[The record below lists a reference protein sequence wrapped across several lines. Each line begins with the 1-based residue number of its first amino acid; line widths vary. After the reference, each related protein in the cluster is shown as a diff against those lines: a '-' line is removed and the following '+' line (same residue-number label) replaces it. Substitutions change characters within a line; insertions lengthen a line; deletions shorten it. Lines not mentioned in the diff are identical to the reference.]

1 MILLLHTLIE
11 AAVGILFLFYPNA
24 DDLVPG
30 FGTSE
35 GESFELLM
43 AMYGLAALFLATL
56 SLITYLRRADRTLFL
71 VVTLSLCVF
80 HVSMSVIQA
89 FGNPDSRAMLL
100 HFLLG
105 IFLGGQYIN
114 RRRMEWNNTID
125 RGIG

>member
-11 AAVGILFLFYPNA
+11 AAVGVLFLVYPNA

-30 FGTSE
+30 FGRGE
-35 GESFELLM
+35 GESFELLL
-43 AMYGLAALFLATL
+43 AMYGLAALFLAAL
-56 SLITYLRRADRTLFL
+56 SLVTYLRRDDRILFL

-80 HVSMSVIQA
+80 HLSMSVVQA

-105 IFLGGQYIN
+105 IFLGGQFIN
-114 RRRMEWNNTID
+114 RRRQEWNKTI
-125 RGIG
+125 